1 MYDKLVANEN
11 IRKEKKDAR
20 KMINSI
26 AKLQQESGYP
36 YWLFSDNA
44 NEVNPLKDIGRIEM
58 SNLCSEILQV
68 QKSSDIKG
76 YGKEN
81 KFGYDIN
88 CNLGSLNIANVMEN
102 KNPEN
107 TVEMA
112 IESLNSVA
120 NKTKIDTVPSVQEGN
135 KLFKSIG
142 LGAMNLHG
150 YLAKNGIMYDSEEAR
165 DFANVFFAMVRYHA
179 IAASNKISK
188 RTGFK
193 FHGFEKSE
201 YTKGVN
207 GNVFKKYV
215 EKDYLPKTKRVEE
228 LFKGFNLPTKK
239 DWEDLASKVS
249 KEGLANSYLMAIAP
263 TGSISYI
270 QSATPSV
277 HPITEAIETRTY
289 GDSTTHYPMPFMTN
303 ENIFYYT
310 PAYDISMFKY
320 LDMIATIQEHVDQ
333 GISTTLFVDSNKT
346 SAELAQYYIYAQ
358 KLGLK
363 TLYYTRTKLLSIEE
377 CESCSV

>member
-1 MYDKLVANEN
+1 
-11 IRKEKKDAR
+11 
-20 KMINSI
+20 
-26 AKLQQESGYP
+26 
-36 YWLFSDNA
+36 
-44 NEVNPLKDIGRIEM
+44 
-58 SNLCSEILQV
+58 
-68 QKSSDIKG
+68 
-76 YGKEN
+76 
-81 KFGYDIN
+81 
-88 CNLGSLNIANVMEN
+88 
-102 KNPEN
+102 
-107 TVEMA
+107 
-112 IESLNSVA
+112 
-120 NKTKIDTVPSVQEGN
+120 
-135 KLFKSIG
+135 
-142 LGAMNLHG
+142 
-150 YLAKNGIMYDSEEAR
+150 
-165 DFANVFFAMVRYHA
+165 
-179 IAASNKISK
+179 
-188 RTGFK
+188 
-193 FHGFEKSE
+193 
-201 YTKGVN
+201 
-207 GNVFKKYV
+207 
-215 EKDYLPKTKRVEE
+215 
-228 LFKGFNLPTKK
+228 
-239 DWEDLASKVS
+239 LASKVS